1 MKRIK
6 IVVFLLCL
14 LLLATTLSACDPD
27 ISRMEA
33 DAALACQFMEY
44 VMANDYDSAYAMVK
58 ETVTD
63 EDFRTY
69 WTDIQAVTEGATT
82 YEITLADWDTDT
94 VNGVTDST
102 VSERVTLDNGR
113 IVLLRVMTRDGI
125 EGIAG
130 IHFSDV
136 TDFLQKAEPVVPKIS
151 IALQILHFVFL
162 GFTLWMFVDCLR
174 RKLRY
179 KLVWLIL
186 IVMSLVLT
194 ITVGEASDLAFRVSF
209 WFARGTV
216 STIDIELGQVA
227 VVTKLVI
234 PVGAL
239 LYLCLRKHFVVEK
252 PAPENQTPETEQV

>member
-1 MKRIK
+1 MKSTK
-6 IVVFLLCL
+6 IVTILLCL
-14 LLLATTLSACDPD
+14 LLLALTLSACDPD
-27 ISRMEA
+27 TSRLEA
-33 DAALACQFMEY
+33 GSALALEFMEY

-63 EDFRTY
+63 EDFRAY

-94 VNGVTDST
+94 FNGVTDST

-130 IHFSDV
+130 IRFSDV
-136 TDFLQKAEPVVPKIS
+136 TDFLQKFEPVVPKIS

-174 RKLRY
+174 RKLKY

-186 IVMSLVLT
+186 ILVTVCLT
-194 ITVGEASDLAFRVSF
+194 ITVGETSDLAFQVSF
-209 WFARGTV
+209 WFGRGMMSTV
-216 STIDIELGQVA
+216 DIELGLIA

-239 LYLCLRKHFVVEK
+239 LYLCLRKYFIVEK
-252 PAPENQTPETEQV
+252 PTAEAETPDTEQV